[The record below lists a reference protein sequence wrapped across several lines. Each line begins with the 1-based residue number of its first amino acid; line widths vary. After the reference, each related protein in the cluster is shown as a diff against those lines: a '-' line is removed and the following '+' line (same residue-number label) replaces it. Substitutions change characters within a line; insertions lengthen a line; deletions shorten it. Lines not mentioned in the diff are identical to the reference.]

1 MGCDQSNKNL
11 IFQNNETVQNVV
23 SGETGNANSINLSSS
38 IFDGFDLKLSGIS
51 LKKNDSYNVGYENQD
66 GTMMVKT
73 ESILDHMIDST
84 LIEYEIYENYPVM
97 LPDANELNLLYCVE
111 ELDTNK
117 PNYWIST

>member
-1 MGCDQSNKNL
+1 M
-11 IFQNNETVQNVV
+11 
-23 SGETGNANSINLSSS
+23 
-38 IFDGFDLKLSGIS
+38 KLSGIS